1 MAISRLALLVG
12 YAAAPAELA
21 AAPPISQPP
30 PILLAVRLSSAW
42 LGHCGLR
49 HSSSAKVEIGSQ
61 IHTRHRSV

>member
-12 YAAAPAELA
+12 YVQQRQQSSLQHRQFPNR
-21 AAPPISQPP
+21 
-30 PILLAVRLSSAW
+30 LLVAVRLSSAW